1 MLSPSFPRL
10 SLKLSARK
18 FPTSIISIGNHMTNI
33 RLFSNKTNFQWKLL
47 FGTKAKR
54 AKPACRKQDTSVRQT
69 VRKPRIRQPRFTSLS
84 ARLKRALYKK
94 KTMPLPKAAR
104 SLSPRNRIAAFAQG
118 PPPGEPLAT
127 AMKRTGT
134 AGPFCR
140 PPISRPTA
148 ATFASTA
155 TVRPCPGRE
164 HNDFG
169 CCKNKEVLRGNPDE
183 SQQSP
188 DSPKAAGRR
197 KTLLNRIS
205 QRSP

>member
-1 MLSPSFPRL
+1 
-10 SLKLSARK
+10 
-18 FPTSIISIGNHMTNI
+18 
-33 RLFSNKTNFQWKLL
+33 
-47 FGTKAKR
+47 
-54 AKPACRKQDTSVRQT
+54 
-69 VRKPRIRQPRFTSLS
+69 
-84 ARLKRALYKK
+84 
-94 KTMPLPKAAR
+94 MPLPKAAR
-104 SLSPRNRIAAFAQG
+104 SIAPESNRGICAR
-118 PPPGEPLAT
+118 PSPPGELLAT

-134 AGPFCR
+134 GR
-140 PPISRPTA
+140 SLLSSA

>member
-18 FPTSIISIGNHMTNI
+18 FPISIISIGNHTTNV

-47 FGTKAKR
+47 FGTEAKR

-94 KTMPLPKAAR
+94 KTLPLPKAAR
-104 SLSPRNRIAAFAQG
+104 SIAPESNRGICARPSPRRTACNGNETNRHG
-118 PPPGEPLAT
+118 RSLL
-127 AMKRTGT
+127 
-134 AGPFCR
+134 
-140 PPISRPTA
+140 SSA

-188 DSPKAAGRR
+188 DSPKVAGRR

>member
-18 FPTSIISIGNHMTNI
+18 FPISIISIGNHTTNV
-33 RLFSNKTNFQWKLL
+33 RLFSNKTNFRWKLL
-47 FGTKAKR
+47 FGTEAKR

-94 KTMPLPKAAR
+94 RLCRCLKPPD
-104 SLSPRNRIAAFAQG
+104 LSPRNRIAAFAQG
-118 PPPGEPLAT
+118 PPPGELLAT

-134 AGPFCR
+134 AR
-140 PPISRPTA
+140 SLLSSA

-155 TVRPCPGRE
+155 TVRPCPGGRE

-188 DSPKAAGRR
+188 DSPKIAGRR

>member
-18 FPTSIISIGNHMTNI
+18 FPISIISIGNHTTNV
-33 RLFSNKTNFQWKLL
+33 RLFSNKTNFRWKLL
-47 FGTKAKR
+47 FGTEAKR

-94 KTMPLPKAAR
+94 RLCRCLKPPD
-104 SLSPRNRIAAFAQG
+104 LSPRNRIAAFAQG
-118 PPPGEPLAT
+118 PPPGELLAT

-140 PPISRPTA
+140 PPRHSLQRQPSDHAQVVENITISDAAKIRKSCAAIRTNLNSRPI
-148 ATFASTA
+148 
-155 TVRPCPGRE
+155 PP
-164 HNDFG
+164 
-169 CCKNKEVLRGNPDE
+169 K
-183 SQQSP
+183 SQDAEKLS
-188 DSPKAAGRR
+188 
-197 KTLLNRIS
+197 
-205 QRSP
+205 

>member
-18 FPTSIISIGNHMTNI
+18 FPISIISIGNHTTNV
-33 RLFSNKTNFQWKLL
+33 RLFSNKTNFRWKLL
-47 FGTKAKR
+47 FGTEAKR

-94 KTMPLPKAAR
+94 RLCRCLKPPD
-104 SLSPRNRIAAFAQG
+104 LSPRNRIAAFAQG
-118 PPPGEPLAT
+118 PPPGELLAT

-140 PPISRPTA
+140 PPRHSLQRQPSDHAPVVENITISDAAKIRKSCAAIRTNLNSRPI
-148 ATFASTA
+148 
-155 TVRPCPGRE
+155 PP
-164 HNDFG
+164 
-169 CCKNKEVLRGNPDE
+169 K
-183 SQQSP
+183 SQ
-188 DSPKAAGRR
+188 DAE
-197 KTLLNRIS
+197 TLS
-205 QRSP
+205 

>member
-1 MLSPSFPRL
+1 MITIQRYD
-10 SLKLSARK
+10 
-18 FPTSIISIGNHMTNI
+18 I
-33 RLFSNKTNFQWKLL
+33 FSNKTNFQWKLL
-47 FGTKAKR
+47 FGTEAKR

-94 KTMPLPKAAR
+94 RLCRCLKPPD
-104 SLSPRNRIAAFAQG
+104 LSPRNRIAAFAQG
-118 PPPGEPLAT
+118 PPPGELLAT

>member
-18 FPTSIISIGNHMTNI
+18 FPISIISIGNHTTNV
-33 RLFSNKTNFQWKLL
+33 RLFSNETNFRWKLL
-47 FGTKAKR
+47 FGTEAKR

-94 KTMPLPKAAR
+94 RLCRCLKPPD
-104 SLSPRNRIAAFAQG
+104 LSPRNRIAAFAQG
-118 PPPGEPLAT
+118 PPPGELLAT

-140 PPISRPTA
+140 PPRHSLQRQPSDHAPVVENITISDAAKIRKSCAAIRTNLNSRPI
-148 ATFASTA
+148 
-155 TVRPCPGRE
+155 PP
-164 HNDFG
+164 
-169 CCKNKEVLRGNPDE
+169 K
-183 SQQSP
+183 SQDAEKLS
-188 DSPKAAGRR
+188 
-197 KTLLNRIS
+197 
-205 QRSP
+205 